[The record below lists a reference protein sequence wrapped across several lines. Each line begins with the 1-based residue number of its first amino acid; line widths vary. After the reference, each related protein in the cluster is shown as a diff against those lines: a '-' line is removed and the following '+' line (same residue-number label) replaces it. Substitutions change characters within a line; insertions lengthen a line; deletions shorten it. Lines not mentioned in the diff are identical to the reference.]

1 MISIITVNYHT
12 LPQIGRMLESLF
24 VQQTS
29 SQREI
34 FVVNNALDEN
44 TNELQNRFPSVHFL
58 QAPKNL
64 GFAGGCNFG
73 IAQANGDFFLLVNPD
88 IEFDSDA
95 PGEIET
101 AMQQDQ
107 NVGVGGISLKN
118 LDGTQQDCVWHF
130 PTPLDQL
137 LLLLK
142 IPHLFPNMAS
152 IRRWLMKGFDYTKTT
167 PGWKRN
173 YDIEQKLPDAAFSE
187 SGSDFGVRLADIN
200 RDGMTDFIN
209 SKDIW
214 LSSHYSVLQDANGN
228 YAQNSIFAPPENA
241 NFVGSI
247 NIDFEYDGGVRL
259 GDINGDGYPDLI
271 KGLRDDDNNIK
282 YNDVWLGSSNGWT
295 HSSIYVPITF
305 SKVDYLGGGV
315 YSHEGYGVEIDDLN
329 GDGKSD
335 LIIAKEGQSKSTYLS
350 YGDYF
355 SQVSNWNIPS
365 GNFVDSSDRD
375 LGLRLI
381 DVNADGL
388 PDLLQV
394 DKNNIM
400 HLWLNTGNGWEQNDG
415 FFNLVPPRFVDTGY
429 DDEGVRFADINDDGM
444 PDILQ
449 ASSSSSRNTYL
460 NAGNTWIIDSSWNVP
475 PIAEFV
481 YIDGSNKGTVL
492 FDADT
497 DGTLDIVKIQST
509 NGFVTKTAWSSL
521 NKMSNILKEVTLAS
535 K

>member
-142 IPHLFPNMAS
+142 IPHLFPNTAS

-167 PGWKRN
+167 DVDQVMGAFFCIRRSVWKKIGPLDDDFFMWYEEVDFCKRAILTGWKVRYYAFISARHEKGSSFSSVN
-173 YDIEQKLPDAAFSE
+173 TFQKQAMIRRSLRRYMRKYYGWSGWLLFTLPEPLFITIAF
-187 SGSDFGVRLADIN
+187 L
-200 RDGMTDFIN
+200 T
-209 SKDIW
+209 
-214 LSSHYSVLQDANGN
+214 H
-228 YAQNSIFAPPENA
+228 
-241 NFVGSI
+241 
-247 NIDFEYDGGVRL
+247 
-259 GDINGDGYPDLI
+259 LI
-271 KGLRDDDNNIK
+271 KP
-282 YNDVWLGSSNGWT
+282 V
-295 HSSIYVPITF
+295 
-305 SKVDYLGGGV
+305 
-315 YSHEGYGVEIDDLN
+315 
-329 GDGKSD
+329 
-335 LIIAKEGQSKSTYLS
+335 
-350 YGDYF
+350 
-355 SQVSNWNIPS
+355 
-365 GNFVDSSDRD
+365 
-375 LGLRLI
+375 
-381 DVNADGL
+381 
-388 PDLLQV
+388 
-394 DKNNIM
+394 
-400 HLWLNTGNGWEQNDG
+400 
-415 FFNLVPPRFVDTGY
+415 
-429 DDEGVRFADINDDGM
+429 
-444 PDILQ
+444 
-449 ASSSSSRNTYL
+449 
-460 NAGNTWIIDSSWNVP
+460 
-475 PIAEFV
+475 
-481 YIDGSNKGTVL
+481 
-492 FDADT
+492 
-497 DGTLDIVKIQST
+497 
-509 NGFVTKTAWSSL
+509 
-521 NKMSNILKEVTLAS
+521 
-535 K
+535 